1 VKLEAPMHN
10 PRLDHLGDYFFR
22 RLAALLEPVTPA
34 PDQGPIDL
42 SIGQPLHPTPALLTA
57 TLAENGHLWH
67 RYPPGTGTADF
78 RQAVADWLAWRYQL
92 PVHML
97 SPDRHVL
104 PVAGTKEALFMISQV
119 ITPEMKNGAKPAI
132 LMPNPFY
139 NVYLGGA
146 IVAGAEPVLLPVTAA
161 TLHLP
166 DLDVLEQDGTLLA
179 RTAAFF
185 LCSPSNP
192 QGSAA
197 DLAYLERALK
207 LARKHDFLLIMDE
220 CYSEV
225 YGRTPPKGGFEAAAA
240 LGGDV
245 DHLLVCN
252 SLSKRSNA
260 AGLRSGFVAG
270 DPDIIKAF
278 TRLRSYGGA
287 VQPMPV
293 LAAAAALW
301 RDEAHVR
308 ESRALYEQKFD
319 LADSILSGCFDY
331 RRPDGGFFLWLNV
344 GDSEAI
350 TRKLWSDAA
359 LKVVPGA
366 YIGYADDKGWNPGAH
381 AIRVALVHDEAVTED
396 ALTRLVRTLC

>member
-1 VKLEAPMHN
+1 MHN
-10 PRLDHLGDYFFR
+10 SRLDHLGDYFFR
-22 RLAALLEPVTPA
+22 RLAALLEPVRPA
-34 PDQGPIDL
+34 SGLEPVDL
-42 SIGQPLHPTPALLTA
+42 SIGQPLHPTPALLTE

-78 RQAVADWLAWRYQL
+78 RQAVADWLAWRYRL
-92 PVHML
+92 PEHML

-119 ITPEMKNGAKPAI
+119 VTPEAKNGAKPAV

-146 IVAGAEPVLLPVTAA
+146 ILAGAEPVLLPVTSA
-161 TLHLP
+161 THHLP
-166 DLDVLEQDGTLLA
+166 DLDALEQNGDLLA

-197 DLAYLERALK
+197 DLAYIERALK
-207 LARKHDFLLIMDE
+207 LARQHDFLLIMDE

-225 YGRTPPKGGFEAAAA
+225 YGGVPPKGGFEAAAA

-270 DPDIIKAF
+270 DPDIIKTFA
-278 TRLRSYGGA
+278 RLRSYGGA

-331 RRPDGGFFLWLNV
+331 HRPDGGFFLWLNV

-350 TRKLWSDAA
+350 TRKLWSEAA

-366 YIGYADDKGWNPGAH
+366 YIGYADDEGWNPGAH
-381 AIRVALVHDEAVTED
+381 AIRVALVHDGAVTED
-396 ALTRLVRTLC
+396 ALKRLVRTLR